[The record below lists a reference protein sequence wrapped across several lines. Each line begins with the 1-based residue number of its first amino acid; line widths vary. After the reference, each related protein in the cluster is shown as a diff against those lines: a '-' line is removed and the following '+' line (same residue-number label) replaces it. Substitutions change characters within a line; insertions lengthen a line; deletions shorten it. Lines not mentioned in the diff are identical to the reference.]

1 MLNKKLRIYTY
12 IGAVF
17 MAAYSSLPAYINSS
31 FLANYIPETK
41 IGFLYA
47 FTSIITIILMIST
60 PRLIS
65 HFGNRKV
72 LFWLTVIS
80 FLSILPIAGP
90 MFGYTPTIFVALGA
104 FSLYI
109 ILGYL
114 VRYVLD
120 VYLENISTDQ
130 GTGLIRGVYSTF
142 YNLAWLVSPFLAGYL
157 ASTGN
162 YGLVYGLAGTI
173 LIPLLLIITL
183 GLKETSCPH
192 CVVPGA
198 SVWASLKNIW
208 GKRIPEAGN
217 IHRILVVDFLLNFFY
232 AVMVVYMPL
241 YLHNHVGLS
250 WEQIGLTFTVML
262 LPFVLFEL
270 PLGRIADK
278 YLGEK
283 EILIGGILIIVASTI
298 ACSFLNTTNWVLWAI
313 LLFITRTG
321 AASIEIMKET
331 YLFKKISGK
340 DSGIVA
346 LSRISVPFSYL
357 LGPIFVSL
365 ILTSFEFKYIF
376 ICLGLVMLLGFKF
389 AWDLVD
395 TK

>member
-1 MLNKKLRIYTY
+1 MLNKRLRIYTY

-31 FLANYIPETK
+31 FLSQYIPEAR

-47 FTSIITIILMIST
+47 FTSTITIILMIAT
-60 PRLIS
+60 PRMIS
-65 HFGNRKV
+65 HWGNKKV
-72 LFWLTVIS
+72 LLW
-80 FLSILPIAGP
+80 LSIFSLFSIIPIALPI
-90 MFGYTPTIFVALGA
+90 FGYVPTIFVALSA

-120 VYLENISTDQ
+120 VYLENISNNQ
-130 GTGLIRGVYSTF
+130 GTGLIRGVYMTF
-142 YNLAWLVSPFLAGYL
+142 YNFAWLVSPFAAANL

-162 YGLVYGLAGTI
+162 FGLVYGAAGVI
-173 LIPLLLIITL
+173 LIPLILIIIF
-183 GLKETSCPH
+183 GLQETKCLN

-198 SVWASLKNIW
+198 SVWTSLKNIW
-208 GKRIPEAGN
+208 GKKIPEANN
-217 IHRILVVDFLLNFFY
+217 IRRILIIDFLLNFFY

-241 YLHNHVGLS
+241 YLHNHIGLS
-250 WEQIGLTFTVML
+250 WEQIGLAFTLML

-270 PLGRIADK
+270 PLGRISDK
-278 YLGEK
+278 WLGEK
-283 EILIGGILIIVASTI
+283 EILIGGLLIIVASTI
-298 ACSFLNTTNWVLWAI
+298 ACSYLNTTNWLIWAI
-313 LLFITRTG
+313 LLFFTRTG

-346 LSRISVPFSYL
+346 LSRINVPFSYL
-357 LGPIFVSL
+357 LGPVFVSL
-365 ILTSFEFKYIF
+365 ILTSFEFRYIF
-376 ICLGLVMLLGFKF
+376 VGLGLVMIIGLKY

>member
-1 MLNKKLRIYTY
+1 MLNKKLRLYTY
-12 IGAVF
+12 IAAIF
-17 MAAYSSLPAYINSS
+17 MAAESSLPAYVNSS
-31 FLANYIPETK
+31 FLAKYIPETK

-47 FTSIITIILMIST
+47 FTSIVTIILMIFT
-60 PRLIS
+60 PRLIA
-65 HFGNRKV
+65 HFGNKKI
-72 LFWLTVIS
+72 LLW
-80 FLSILPIAGP
+80 LSIFSLLSIIPIALPIW
-90 MFGYTPTIFVALGA
+90 GYDPTIFTALSA

-120 VYLENISTDQ
+120 VYLENISDNQ
-130 GTGLIRGVYSTF
+130 GTGLIRGVYMTF
-142 YNLAWLVSPFLAGYL
+142 YNFAWLISPFLA
-157 ASTGN
+157 ASLVTDGN
-162 YGLVYGLAGTI
+162 YGLVYGVAGAI
-173 LIPLLLIITL
+173 LIPLILIIIF
-183 GLKETSCPH
+183 GLKETNCPN

-198 SVWASLKNIW
+198 SVWVSLKNIW
-208 GKRIPEAGN
+208 GKKIPEANN
-217 IHRILVVDFLLNFFY
+217 IRRILIIDFLLNFFY

-241 YLHNHVGLS
+241 YLHNHIGLPWS
-250 WEQIGLTFTVML
+250 EIGLTFTIML

-283 EILIGGILIIVASTI
+283 EILVGGIIIIALSTM
-298 ACSFLNTTNWVLWAI
+298 ACSYLTTTNWLIWAA

-340 DSGIVA
+340 DSGIIA
-346 LSRISVPFSYL
+346 ISRINVPFSYL
-357 LGPIFVSL
+357 MGPVFVSL
-365 ILTSFEFKYIF
+365 ILMYFEFKYIF
-376 ICLGLVMLLGFKF
+376 LALGIIIILGLKY

>member
-1 MLNKKLRIYTY
+1 MLNRKLRIYTY

-17 MAAYSSLPAYINSS
+17 MAAYSSLPAYVNSS
-31 FLANYIPETK
+31 FLAGYIPETK

-47 FTSIITIILMIST
+47 FTSIITIILMVFT
-60 PRLIS
+60 PRLIA
-65 HFGNRKV
+65 HFGNKKV
-72 LFWLTVIS
+72 LLWLAIFS
-80 FLSILPIAGP
+80 LLSIIPIALPIW
-90 MFGYTPTIFVALGA
+90 GYNPTIFSALSA
-104 FSLYI
+104 FSFYI

-120 VYLENISTDQ
+120 VYLENISDNQ
-130 GTGLIRGVYSTF
+130 GTGLIRGVYMTF
-142 YNLAWLVSPFLAGYL
+142 YNFAWLISPFIAASL

-162 YGLVYGLAGTI
+162 FGLVYGVAGAI
-173 LIPLLLIITL
+173 LIPLILIIIF
-183 GLKETSCPH
+183 GLKETNCPN

-208 GKRIPEAGN
+208 GKKIPEANN
-217 IHRILVVDFLLNFFY
+217 IRRILIIDFLLNFFY

-250 WEQIGLTFTVML
+250 WENIGIAFTVML

-283 EILIGGILIIVASTI
+283 EILIGSIIIIIASTI
-298 ACSFLNTTNWVLWAI
+298 ACSYLNTTSWILWAM
-313 LLFITRTG
+313 LLFFTRTG
-321 AASIEIMKET
+321 AAGIEIMKET

-340 DSGIVA
+340 DSGIIA
-346 LSRISVPFSYL
+346 ISRINVPFSYL
-357 LGPIFVSL
+357 MGPVFVSL
-365 ILTSFEFKYIF
+365 ILVYFEFKYIF
-376 ICLGLVMLLGFKF
+376 LALGIVMILGLKY
-389 AWDLVD
+389 AWSLVD

>member
-1 MLNKKLRIYTY
+1 MLNKKLRLYTY

-17 MAAYSSLPAYINSS
+17 MAAYSSLPAYVNSS
-31 FLANYIPETK
+31 FLSTYIPETK

-47 FTSIITIILMIST
+47 FTSTITIILIIFT
-60 PRLIS
+60 PRMIGRW
-65 HFGNRKV
+65 GNKKV
-72 LFWLTVIS
+72 LLC
-80 FLSILPIAGP
+80 LSIFSLFSIIPLTFPIW
-90 MFGYTPTIFVALGA
+90 GYSPTIFSALSA

-120 VYLENISTDQ
+120 VYLENISDNK
-130 GTGLIRGVYSTF
+130 GTGLIRGVYMTF
-142 YNLAWLVSPFLAGYL
+142 YNFAWLVSPFIAANL

-162 YGLVYGLAGTI
+162 FGLVYGVAGVI
-173 LIPLLLIITL
+173 LIPLILIISF

-198 SVWASLKNIW
+198 SVWKSLKNIW
-208 GKRIPEAGN
+208 GKKIPEANN
-217 IHRILVVDFLLNFFY
+217 IRRILIIDFLLNFFY

-241 YLHNHVGLS
+241 YLHNH
-250 WEQIGLTFTVML
+250 IGLAWSEIGLAFTIML

-283 EILIGGILIIVASTI
+283 EILIGGILIIVFSTI
-298 ACSFLNTTNWVLWAI
+298 ACSYLDTTNWIFWAV
-313 LLFITRTG
+313 LLFITRVG
-321 AASIEIMKET
+321 ASSIEIMKET

-365 ILTSFEFKYIF
+365 ILMYFDFRYIF
-376 ICLGLVMLLGFKF
+376 VGLGLVMLLGLKY

>member
-17 MAAYSSLPAYINSS
+17 MAAYSSLPAYVNSS
-31 FLANYIPETK
+31 FLANYIPEGS
-41 IGFLYA
+41 IGLLYA
-47 FTSIITIILMIST
+47 FTSIITIVLMIST
-60 PRLIS
+60 PRMIS
-65 HFGNRKV
+65 HWGNKKV
-72 LFWLTVIS
+72 LLW
-80 FLSILPIAGP
+80 LSIFSLLSIIPIALPI
-90 MFGYTPTIFVALGA
+90 FGYIPTIFVALSA

-120 VYLENISTDQ
+120 VYLENISDNR
-130 GTGLIRGVYSTF
+130 GTGLIRGVYMTF
-142 YNLAWLVSPFLAGYL
+142 YNFAWLVSPFLAASL

-162 YGLVYGLAGTI
+162 FGLVYGVAGAI
-173 LIPLLLIITL
+173 LIPLILIIIF
-183 GLKETSCPH
+183 GLKETNCPN

-198 SVWASLKNIW
+198 SVWVSLKNIW
-208 GKRIPEAGN
+208 GKKIPEANN
-217 IHRILVVDFLLNFFY
+217 IRRILIIDFLLNFFY

-241 YLHNHVGLS
+241 YLHNH
-250 WEQIGLTFTVML
+250 IGLPWSEIGLAFTIML

-283 EILIGGILIIVASTI
+283 EILIGGLLIIAVSTI
-298 ACSFLNTTNWVLWAI
+298 ACSYLQTTSWLTWAV
-313 LLFITRTG
+313 LLFFTRTG

-340 DSGIVA
+340 DSGIIA
-346 LSRISVPFSYL
+346 ISRINVPFSYL
-357 LGPIFVSL
+357 MGPVFVSL
-365 ILTSFEFKYIF
+365 ILMYFDFKYIF
-376 ICLGLVMLLGFKF
+376 LALGIVMVLGLKY
-389 AWDLVD
+389 AWELVD